1 MIGEEIRGELLAAGL
16 DIKAMTEK
24 FMDSEDMFRRYYIKF
39 FEAAEEVMERLS
51 EAVSAGDLT
60 QVERN
65 AHALKGLAGN
75 IGLGGVFDPAAKIVE
90 DIRAGRTEDYRRDF
104 ERCRSAYDIALDI
117 SRRI

>member
-1 MIGEEIRGELLAAGL
+1 MISEEMREDLLAVGL
-16 DIKAMTEK
+16 DTKAMTEK

-39 FEAAEEVMERLS
+39 FDAAGEVMEKLS
-51 EAVSAGDLT
+51 EAVSAGDLA

-75 IGLGGVFDPAAKIVE
+75 IGLSGVFDPAAKIVE
-90 DIRAGRTEDYRRDF
+90 DIRAGRTEDLLRDF
-104 ERCRSAYDIALDI
+104 DCCRSAYTAALEI

>member
-1 MIGEEIRGELLAAGL
+1 MISEEIRGELLAVGL
-16 DIKAMTEK
+16 DIRAMTEK

-39 FEAAEEVMERLS
+39 FEAAGEVMERLS
-51 EAVSAGDLT
+51 KAVSAGDLT

-65 AHALKGLAGN
+65 AHSLKGLAGN

-90 DIRAGRTEDYRRDF
+90 DIRASRTEDYRRDF
-104 ERCRSAYDIALDI
+104 DDCRSAYDAALDI